1 MCDDRLDW
9 RPSEFRYERW
19 NCKTEIVFRIAKLL
33 DFEADVPALEAS
45 DNPIVVVVLADRMT
59 REMRHD
65 AANRKAWKVR
75 IIKGLY
81 RQKWPKD
88 DIVQLFL
95 VIDWLMALPVE
106 FEKAFEQEL
115 AEIEEEFQ
123 VRYVSSVE
131 RIGFERGEEKG
142 REEGREEG
150 LLEGIA
156 LLLDAKFGAAGM
168 KLLPKAQAL
177 HGLKEIR
184 KFSRFLKKAD
194 SLAEVREYFG

>member
-1 MCDDRLDW
+1 MKWLSIHNVGYTW
-9 RPSEFRYERW
+9 
-19 NCKTEIVFRIAKLL
+19 L
-33 DFEADVPALEAS
+33 
-45 DNPIVVVVLADRMT
+45 
-59 REMRHD
+59 
-65 AANRKAWKVR
+65 NRRRTKAR

-115 AEIEEEFQ
+115 AEIEEEMQ
-123 VRYVSSVE
+123 MRYVSSVE
-131 RIGFERGEEKG
+131 RIGFERGEEK
-142 REEGREEG
+142 GREEG

-168 KLLPKAQAL
+168 KLLPKARSSPRAQGNSQVLASSQ
-177 HGLKEIR
+177 E
-184 KFSRFLKKAD
+184 SRQ
-194 SLAEVREYFG
+194 SG